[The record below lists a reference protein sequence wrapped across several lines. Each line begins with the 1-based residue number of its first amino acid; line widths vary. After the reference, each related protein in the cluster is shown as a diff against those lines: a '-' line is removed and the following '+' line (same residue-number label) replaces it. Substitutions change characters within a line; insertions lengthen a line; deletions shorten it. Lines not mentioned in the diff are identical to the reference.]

1 MNFESFSLIMREF
14 LKFQKDELFSY
25 HLYKELSKEINQK
38 VLEELALQEK
48 KHYNLLK
55 SITKKELSLNS
66 VDKFKIFALKI
77 LSKLLGAKFIIKLLE
92 KGEEEDIKKY
102 EELMKKCKDEKV
114 KAILS
119 EILEDE
125 KKHEKKLVELLR
137 DKRVENLDVIVL
149 GMNDALVELTGAV
162 IGFTGLFNDNLRV
175 ALAGLVTGLAA
186 SLSMAASSYLSKK
199 AEKNDIK
206 LAFQAALYTGISYFI
221 TVLIIVFPFLL
232 VKSKLAVFWSLA
244 NVLLVVAFY
253 SFYYSIVKDGNFKK
267 EFVSMSLISLGVSL
281 ISYILGKLADF
292 YILS

>member
-1 MNFESFSLIMREF
+1 MEKEFS
-14 LKFQKDELFSY
+14 KFQKDELFSC

-38 VLEELALQEK
+38 VLKELALQEK

-55 SITKKELSLNS
+55 SITKKELSLGF
-66 VDKFKIFALKI
+66 VDNFKIFVLKF

-92 KGEEEDIKKY
+92 KGEEKDIKKY
-102 EELMKKCKDEKV
+102 EELMEKCKDEKV
-114 KAILS
+114 KVVLS

-125 KKHEKKLVELLR
+125 KKHEKKLIELLR

-199 AEKNDIK
+199 AEKNNTK
-206 LAFQAALYTGISYFI
+206 FALQAALYTGISYSL
-221 TVLIIVFPFLL
+221 TVLIIVFPFFL

-244 NVLLVVAFY
+244 NVLLVIGFY
-253 SFYYSIVKDGNFKK
+253 AFYYSIVKEVNFKK
-267 EFVSMSLISLGVSL
+267 EFISMALISLGVSL
-281 ISYILGKLADF
+281 ISYVLGKLADL